1 MLIQK
6 MPLHD
11 QVGVWCA
18 VCAPRIT
25 GLHPSVSLSLSLS
38 HNMEFS
44 IHQAEIQ

>member
-18 VCAPRIT
+18 MCEPRIT
-25 GLHPSVSLSLSLS
+25 GVPPSFCHCLCQ
-38 HNMEFS
+38 NMEFS